1 MRAPASSRAAP
12 LAAGHRRMATQ
23 NIAQISDD
31 SFKAEVLESDVP
43 VLVDFWAVWCGPCRA
58 IAPHLEAL
66 AQELAGKVRVVKLNI
81 DDNQQTPMSYQI
93 RSIPTLLLFK
103 AGDLVDRMTG
113 NPGSKTKLA
122 EFIGRHL

>member
-1 MRAPASSRAAP
+1 
-12 LAAGHRRMATQ
+12 MATQ

-122 EFIGRHL
+122 EFIGRHV